1 MTGYG
6 SAVHETPDYT
16 IRVEIKSLNSKHLDL
31 TIRLPKQFNNK
42 DIELRSR
49 LTQAL
54 QRGKVNLNIDV
65 EYINPALLKKTMNKA
80 LFLSYFR
87 DIEETLKE
95 LNVSSQEII
104 PVILAMDDV
113 LLVPEAAASEED
125 WKVVEETLNR
135 AIESFDGFR
144 LKEGEM
150 TYHEMVSYARNI
162 EAALEDVDKKKLDRI
177 TKIKEQLREKLEA
190 MFKDG
195 KLDENRYEH
204 EMIFYAEKL
213 DITEEIVRLR
223 SHLELFLKT
232 IEEDMPGK
240 KLGFIAQEIGREVN
254 TIGSK
259 VNDAQ
264 IQKDIVMMK
273 EELEKIKEQ
282 VNNIL

>member
-6 SAVHETPDYT
+6 NIVHETPDYI

-31 TIRLPKQFNNK
+31 TIRLPKQFGNK
-42 DIELRSR
+42 EIELRSH
-49 LTQAL
+49 LGQAL
-54 QRGKVNLNIDV
+54 QRGKVNLSIDI
-65 EYINPALLKKTMNKA
+65 EYLNPALLKKTINKA
-80 LFLSYFR
+80 LFLSYYR
-87 DIEETLKE
+87 EVEETLKE
-95 LNVSSQEII
+95 LNVTSKDII
-104 PVILAMDDV
+104 PVLLGMEDV

-125 WKVVEETLNR
+125 WKAVEASLKK
-135 AIESFDGFR
+135 AIEKFDGFR

-150 TYHEMVSYARNI
+150 TYNEMVSYIKNI
-162 EAALEDVDKKKLDRI
+162 ETALEDVDKKKFDKI
-177 TKIKEQLREKLEA
+177 TRIKEQLREKLES

-223 SHLELFLKT
+223 SHLELFRKT
-232 IEEDMPGK
+232 IDEDMPGK
-240 KLGFIAQEIGREVN
+240 KLGFVAQEIGREVN

-264 IQKDIVMMK
+264 IQKDIVIMK

-282 VNNIL
+282 VQNIL

>member
-6 SAVHETPDYT
+6 NVTHETPDF
-16 IRVEIKSLNSKHLDL
+16 IVRIEIKSLNSKHLDL
-31 TIRLPKQFNNK
+31 TLRLPKQFNNK
-42 DIELRSR
+42 EIELRSQ
-49 LTQAL
+49 LNQSV
-54 QRGKVNLNIDV
+54 QRGKVNLVIDV
-65 EYINPALLKKTMNKA
+65 EYTNPALLKKTLNKA
-80 LFLSYFR
+80 LFLSYYR
-87 DIEETLKE
+87 EVEETLKE
-95 LNVSSQEII
+95 LNVTTKDII

-113 LLVPEAAASEED
+113 LLVPEAAAGEND
-125 WKVVEETLNR
+125 WKIVEETLNK
-135 AIESFDGFR
+135 AIEKFDGFR
-144 LKEGEM
+144 LKEGDM
-150 TYHEMVSYARNI
+150 TYKEMVTYIKSI
-162 EAALEDVDKKKLDRI
+162 ETYLEDVDKKKLDKI
-177 TKIKEQLREKLEA
+177 TRIKEQLREKLEA

-223 SHLELFLKT
+223 SHIALFLKT

-240 KLGFIAQEIGREVN
+240 KLGFIAQEIGREIN

-282 VNNIL
+282 VQNIL